1 MTIPFYPEIINNKNY
16 KQPFDMSDDKNFIG
30 FITPE
35 GLLVGGDEFQA
46 GHIANMPITLFDFI
60 EFKASSLTNEELL
73 NYLDEQ
79 RKKRMCNHK
88 ENIIENPE
96 NGFDIEHELFS
107 FRIFDYFFKYYKQ
120 FGHLNS
126 EFMKKYLDFDNQ
138 LYADYAVQLFGYD
151 KVERLPKTIATS
163 RINIHE
169 HFFNYL
175 LMDFTIIQ
183 LPTVGFDDSIDDF
196 NYIYPN
202 PFIQSASEQE
212 HEEQLI
218 LIKRSIPLNERGIF
232 LKGDNKTA

>member
-16 KQPFDMSDDKNFIG
+16 KQPFDINDEKNFIG

-35 GLLVGGDEFQA
+35 GLLLGGNEFQA
-46 GHIANMPITLFDFI
+46 AHIANMPMTLFDFI
-60 EFKASSLTNEELL
+60 EFKASSLTNKELL

-79 RKKRMCNHK
+79 RKKSLDSHK
-88 ENIIENPE
+88 KKAKKYPLRN
-96 NGFDIEHELFS
+96 FHIEHELFS

-151 KVERLPKTIATS
+151 KVERLPKTITTS
-163 RINIHE
+163 RINIYE

-175 LMDFTIIQ
+175 LMDFTIVQ
-183 LPTVGFDDSIDDF
+183 LPAVGFDSSIGDF

-212 HEEQLI
+212 HEEQLM
-218 LIKRSIPLNERGIF
+218 LIKRSTPLNERGIF
-232 LKGDNKTA
+232 LKSNSIIT